1 MRSKGQHVDEETRK
15 PSKNE
20 NIIRACCLLG
30 EGQMFLRLAT
40 ALGYVY

>member
-1 MRSKGQHVDEETRK
+1 MKKLEK

-20 NIIRACCLLG
+20 NTIQACSLLG
-30 EGQMFLRLAT
+30 EGQMLLRLAT